1 MKLPA
6 MVLLALVLVAGI
18 AYVMYDTVASAQTRC
33 EVCLP
38 FDGEVVCRAGVGAT
52 EEEALRAAQE
62 STCGGNTR
70 NMSEIILC
78 LNAEPLSARCEPV

>member
-1 MKLPA
+1 M
-6 MVLLALVLVAGI
+6 LLLSILLVGGI
-18 AYVMYDTVASAQTRC
+18 GYVMYDTVASAQTRC
-33 EVCLP
+33 EVCLQ
-38 FDGEVVCRAGVGAT
+38 FDGETICRAGVGSN

-78 LNAEPLSARCEPV
+78 LNAEPLSSRCDAA